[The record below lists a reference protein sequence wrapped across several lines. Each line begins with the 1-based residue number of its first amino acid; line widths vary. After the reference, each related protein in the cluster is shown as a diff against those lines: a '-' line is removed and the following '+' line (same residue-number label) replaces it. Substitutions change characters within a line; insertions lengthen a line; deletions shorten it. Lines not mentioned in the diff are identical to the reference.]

1 MRGSNDSG
9 FNLVPIVGE
18 VLSEKSYV
26 YDEMK
31 PVRRRQPGEEY
42 LRQKGQFMRN
52 L

>member
-1 MRGSNDSG
+1 MRGSDGSG
-9 FNLVPIVGE
+9 SNLVPIVGE

-31 PVRRRQPGEEY
+31 PMRRRQPGEY
-42 LRQKGQFMRN
+42 LRQKEQFMQN